1 MLILLH
7 YPNTLA
13 IPIIIAVGGST
24 TAGNRLF
31 NAFDH
36 LMALLSCKTQYRF
49 IPVGLSRFV
58 GRSIEKRRTNFA
70 RWPHRMNA
78 GNQQPVGKESARPLS
93 LSSPIRV
100 TRRARPAFYTPSTS
114 AAVRGL

>member
-7 YPNTLA
+7 YRNTLA

-24 TAGNRLF
+24 ARNRLF

-58 GRSIEKRRTNFA
+58 GRSKNDGLISRDDRIV
-70 RWPHRMNA
+70 NA